1 MPYVPPESLRVRRHA
16 QFVTVESPFWTVVHD
31 TARGGVPVD
40 IRFTHGLA
48 GNVLREPLVST
59 VGERSDANDRD
70 SRLRVRRK
78 GPSIDIEFTGSL
90 TGPGR
95 RHADGI
101 EYRALYEYTPYWVR
115 RELRLRFP

>member
-40 IRFTHGLA
+40 IRFTHGLP
-48 GNVLREPLVST
+48 GNVLREPLVAA
-59 VGERSDANDRD
+59 VGERSDANDRNPGV
-70 SRLRVRRK
+70 RVRRK
-78 GPSIDIEFTGSL
+78 RAAIGVQFTGSL
-90 TGPGR
+90 AGPGR

-101 EYRALYEYTPYWVR
+101 EYRALYEYTPY
-115 RELRLRFP
+115 